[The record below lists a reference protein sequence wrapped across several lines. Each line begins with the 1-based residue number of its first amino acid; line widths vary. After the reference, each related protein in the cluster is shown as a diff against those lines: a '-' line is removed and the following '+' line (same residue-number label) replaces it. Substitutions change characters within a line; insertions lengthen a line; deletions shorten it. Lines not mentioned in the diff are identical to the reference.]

1 MRLRMR
7 LCLPKHTI
15 RIGLELAIQRKI
27 LEGSEHARDSRA
39 ISSADVC
46 PRRRKGSCETSVRSP
61 SSARDALEGRVTSEG
76 PEAPE
81 SRQMVHCP
89 DRRAPG
95 GYRGGLRLPDS
106 RDCGRAGHAT
116 RWL

>member
-1 MRLRMR
+1 MR

-15 RIGLELAIQRKI
+15 RIRLELAIQRKI

-46 PRRRKGSCETSVRSP
+46 PRRWKGSCETSVRSP
-61 SSARDALEGRVTSEG
+61 SSARQALEGRVTSQG

-81 SRQMVHCP
+81 SRQVVYCR
-89 DRRAPG
+89 DRRAHG

-106 RDCGRAGHAT
+106 PDCGRAGHAN